1 MGFHG
6 FCLPL
11 SLIVA
16 THQLRTYS
24 DPGSKCSIATNR
36 SNPPPPDRKSLLS
49 SPPHPQS
56 THASSPCA
64 RRAEAWPRRGW
75 DGGLEDLGPRI
86 SQLVTNEFGPD
97 GFAEGGESIALVL
110 TEQLVGNG
118 ALNDFC
124 VESRV
129 EIDLRK
135 AVPVFQAKEPH

>member
-36 SNPPPPDRKSLLS
+36 SNPASAGS
-49 SPPHPQS
+49 QVSAQFSTTPQS
-56 THASSPCA
+56 AHPSSPCA

-75 DGGLEDLGPRI
+75 DGGWSVMGLWRSFFGGFEQLG
-86 SQLVTNEFGPD
+86 
-97 GFAEGGESIALVL
+97 GGVHHVL
-110 TEQLVGNG
+110 TKRRAEE
-118 ALNDFC
+118 A
-124 VESRV
+124 S
-129 EIDLRK
+129 
-135 AVPVFQAKEPH
+135 VFGFP